1 MQAYAVKLPS
11 WSTRAPA
18 LRSVSA
24 LMEDAYGERGRLNVL
39 FEQGGDDRAV
49 YGDAVIPRLGAIS
62 QRFGGGF
69 A

>member
-1 MQAYAVKLPS
+1 
-11 WSTRAPA
+11 
-18 LRSVSA
+18 
-24 LMEDAYGERGRLNVL
+24 MEDAYGERGRLNVL